1 MKDKIHYR
9 GGPLDGQSRPM
20 TTCRYVLVPDQDG
33 SIVCVS
39 KWGPK
44 TCYTHH
50 RYEKVTEVLIPGT
63 IAYRGPSDSFQV
75 TYLKYLGREP
85 AVPCGPI
92 IGHGDRAFFVDEDTP
107 IISSGTGDL
116 A

>member
-20 TTCRYVLVPDQDG
+20 TAARYVLVPDQDG
-33 SIVCVS
+33 SIVCATEY
-39 KWGPK
+39 GPR
-44 TCYTHH
+44 TCFTHH
-50 RYEKVTEVLIPGT
+50 RYELVSQRLTLAPP
-63 IAYRGPSDSFQV
+63 YRDEPEMTV